1 MISSASYKIF
11 SDQGRYCVAVLLYE
25 TPSSYLRVHRDTIP
39 ISYNL
44 LDQQLPTKFF
54 HIDMAELK
62 TPHYNSRYYWLL

>member
-44 LDQQLPTKFF
+44 LEWVPTKFF
-54 HIDMAELK
+54 HLDMTELK
-62 TPHYNSRYYWLL
+62 TPL

>member
-44 LDQQLPTKFF
+44 LDRVTNKILS
-54 HIDMAELK
+54 
-62 TPHYNSRYYWLL
+62 SRYEWIKNFTLAVDIIDFL

>member
-44 LDQQLPTKFF
+44 LEDREPTQFC
-54 HIDMAELK
+54 HLDLNELK
-62 TPHYNSRYYWLL
+62 NPL